1 MKTRTIAP
9 ILFLSI
15 SFNASAQ
22 PKLDEALLRS
32 AFIDLKDP
40 SSAQFRNV
48 KYGKGVPGAWPM
60 CGEFNAKNSYG
71 GYVGFQ
77 RFSGIASVDPKTKK
91 TTYAVFGTGE
101 AADVVCAQEG
111 LL

>member
-1 MKTRTIAP
+1 MKMAP
-9 ILFLSI
+9 TLVFALICAS
-15 SFNASAQ
+15 ASAQ
-22 PKLDEALLRS
+22 PKLDERLLRT
-32 AFIDLKDP
+32 AFKDLKDP

-77 RFSGIASVDPKTKK
+77 RFSGIVNVMPKTKE
-91 TTYAVFGTGE
+91 VFYFVFSTGE
-101 AADVVCAQEG
+101 SADSVCAQEG